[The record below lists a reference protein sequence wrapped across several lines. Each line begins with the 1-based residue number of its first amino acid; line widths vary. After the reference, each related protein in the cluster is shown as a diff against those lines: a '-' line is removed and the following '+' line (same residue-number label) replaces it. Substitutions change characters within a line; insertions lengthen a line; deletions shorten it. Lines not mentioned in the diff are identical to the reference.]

1 MIHPLFSLTCN
12 NSTLLLQVT
21 QVPFYSFP
29 SSLVR

>member
-12 NSTLLLQVT
+12 NSTLLYLVM
-21 QVPFYSFP
+21 QVPFYSCP